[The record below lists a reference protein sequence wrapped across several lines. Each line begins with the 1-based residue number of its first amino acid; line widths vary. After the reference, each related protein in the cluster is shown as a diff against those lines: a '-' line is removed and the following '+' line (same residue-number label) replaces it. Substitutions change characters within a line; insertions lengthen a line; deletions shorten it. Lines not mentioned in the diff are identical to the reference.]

1 MDQIYHPEPLAYAA
15 KYEVPEE
22 GEAETRELLLET
34 LRGISE
40 VTFKDNGHATRSVHA
55 KSHGLLV
62 GELQVLKDLPAV
74 YAQGM
79 FAQPCTWPVAM
90 RLSTVPGDLLDD
102 RVSTPRGLAIK
113 VVGVAGDRLE
123 GSEGDITQDF
133 VLVTGPAFGAKTAKQ
148 FLSSLKL
155 FGRTT
160 DKAPGVKNALA
171 TLLRGAEKTLESVGG
186 SSGTLKAFGGYPAK
200 QILGETFFSQA
211 PILYGPYMA
220 KISVAPVSPA
230 LTALVDAPIQLSAAP
245 DVLRESVLAF
255 FAANSAEWELRV
267 QLCTDIAKMPVE
279 DPSIE
284 WPQVMSP
291 YVAVAR
297 IRAARQTAWSPA
309 RSKAIDDEMAFNPW
323 HGIVAHRPIGSIMRM
338 RKMAYAM
345 SAHFRADHNHDPIVE
360 PRNLEAIPA

>member
-1 MDQIYHPEPLAYAA
+1 M
-15 KYEVPEE
+15 
-22 GEAETRELLLET
+22 ET
-34 LRGISE
+34 LRGISDI
-40 VTFKDNGHATRSVHA
+40 TFKDNGHATRSVHA

-62 GELQVLKDLPAV
+62 GELQVLKDLPVA

-79 FAQPCTWPVAM
+79 FAEPGTWPVAM

-113 VVGVAGDRLE
+113 VIGVGGERLE

-133 VLVTGPAFGAKTAKQ
+133 VLVTGPTFGAKTAKQ
-148 FLSSLKL
+148 FLSSIKL
-155 FGRTT
+155 FARTT

-171 TLLRGAEKTLESVGG
+171 GVLRGTEKALEAVGG
-186 SSGTLKAFGGYPAK
+186 SSGTLKAFGGYPAN

-220 KISVAPVSPA
+220 KISVAPVSPG
-230 LTALVDAPIQLSAAP
+230 LVALVDSPIKLSGAP
-245 DVLRESVLAF
+245 DALRDSVVEF
-255 FAANSAEWELRV
+255 FAAHSAEWKLRV

-279 DPSIE
+279 DPTIE
-284 WPQVMSP
+284 WPETMSP

-297 IRAARQTAWSPA
+297 IRAPRQTGWSNE
-309 RSKAIDDEMAFNPW
+309 RSKAIDDAMAFNPW
-323 HGIVAHRPIGSIMRM
+323 HGIAAHRPIGSIMRV

-345 SAHFRADHNHDPIVE
+345 SAHFRADHNHEPIVE
-360 PRNLEAIPA
+360 PRNLEAIPS